1 MKLVFVCTLF
11 GTGTNVRTFD
21 FPSPSAVQSWQLWNL
36 SQEPYRRKCR
46 LTFVFRDD
54 AFMCLTSEPKRFLY
68 EKIYQI
74 LKNKISQSS
83 LQKLVS
89 RKVQGLSLPAQT
101 QELKKRV

>member
-1 MKLVFVCTLF
+1 
-11 GTGTNVRTFD
+11 
-21 FPSPSAVQSWQLWNL
+21 
-36 SQEPYRRKCR
+36 
-46 LTFVFRDD
+46 
-54 AFMCLTSEPKRFLY
+54 MCLTSEPKRFLH